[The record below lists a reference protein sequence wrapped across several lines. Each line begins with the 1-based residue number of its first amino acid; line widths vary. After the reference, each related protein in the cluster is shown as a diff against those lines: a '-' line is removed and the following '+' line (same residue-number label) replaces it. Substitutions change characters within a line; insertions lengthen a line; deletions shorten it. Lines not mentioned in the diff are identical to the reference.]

1 MVKDISFGAAIP
13 VGGGIRSGSL
23 STVLGS
29 LQARKNK
36 LSKKIPVRFI
46 LWVYMQN

>member
-13 VGGGIRSGSL
+13 VGAGIKSGSL
-23 STVLGS
+23 STVLGL

-36 LSKKIPVRFI
+36 LSKKIPMHFM
-46 LWVYMQN
+46 L